1 MYDAKE
7 AAPGTWT
14 LTGSSVTMRFFEGG
28 LVFQGNVCSDSMA
41 GLGDNGSERWYWRVM
56 RSGRD

>member
-14 LTGSSVTMRFFEGG
+14 LTGSSATMRFFEGG
-28 LVFQGNVCSDSMA
+28 LVFQGNIYCDSMA
-41 GLGDNGSERWYWRVM
+41 SLGDPR
-56 RSGRD
+56 